1 MTTLVA
7 VFTAISALGGL
18 GGLAAFAYVSVT
30 RRKINAEARKL
41 EVEPDVLISQ
51 QAMEMYDRMAKRA
64 KDAEAKA
71 DALAAHIVELE
82 RVLREHGI
90 TPPPF
95 RWPPLGLV
103 SGDER

>member
-7 VFTAISALGGL
+7 VFTALSTIGTLGGL
-18 GGLAAFAYVSVT
+18 SAFFYVRANLT
-30 RRKINAEARKL
+30 KIRAEAKKL

-51 QAMEMYDRMAKRA
+51 QAMEMYDRMAQRA

-82 RVLREHGI
+82 QVLREHGI

-103 SGDER
+103 GGQ

>member
-1 MTTLVA
+1 VTTLVG

-18 GGLAAFAYVSVT
+18 GGLGALFYVGVT

-51 QAMEMYDRMAKRA
+51 QAMNMYDRVSREA
-64 KDAEAKA
+64 KDARQRA
-71 DALAAHIVELE
+71 DALAAHVIELE
-82 RVLREHGI
+82 TILREHGI
-90 TPPPF
+90 VPPPF

-103 SGDER
+103 NDDTA